1 MDRKRTTLTPLYKWG
16 KLQGYWDRFWAR
28 TSARWLEIH
37 LFIYSSI
44 HPAIHPPSHLS
55 SQSSIHP
62 SIHPPTHPPIH
73 HLPHQSSSH
82 PPILCQALGLT
93 AGRQRWLQLS
103 KNSQSGRLSES
114 YRYGG
119 GLCSPQHFR
128 ISFFPHEQSGDKQR
142 HLVANSFRWV
152 GDVGTTA
159 SDRHSE
165 EHGHPANSC
174 RSAE

>member
-1 MDRKRTTLTPLYKWG
+1 M
-16 KLQGYWDRFWAR
+16 AR
-28 TSARWLEIH
+28 DS
-37 LFIYSSI
+37 FI
-44 HPAIHPPSHLS
+44 HPFIHPPSHPS
-55 SQSSIHP
+55 TQP
-62 SIHPPTHPPIH
+62 SILPVIYPPIYPPTHSSTHPSCT
-73 HLPHQSSSH
+73 HQSSSH

-142 HLVANSFRWV
+142 HLVTNSFRWV